1 MIPKT
6 QDRFS
11 STSKRSRFLEI
22 LPGFFSWFLILF
34 PFWGSLV
41 FPIAVAYYVLAFDVY
56 WLYRSISTAILAVFA
71 HFRIQAAQSFDW
83 MGDLTLFPDWRRVHH
98 LVIIPTYKE
107 PLHTLRRTLEGVRR
121 QTLPK
126 KQISVVVSF
135 EEREG
140 ESAYK
145 KAEQLHKEYVNFFFS
160 FLITF
165 HPSLPGEVAGKS
177 SNTSWAA
184 KFAKHELVD
193 QLGININ
200 YLTVTSE
207 DADAILH
214 PNYMAA
220 LTYSFLDHPKRYR
233 RIWQPAIVFYNNIWR
248 VPAPIRVLATI
259 WSVFQTSLL
268 VRQDR
273 LMNFSTYSTSMRL
286 AYEIGYWDVDVI
298 PEDYRLFFKSYFH
311 FKGDLEV
318 ESLFLPV
325 YADAAESTSYWKT
338 MVNQYEQ
345 VKRWAWGVSDDPYI
359 IRGWLK
365 AAEIS
370 FFDKT
375 LRVLSVLEDHFLW
388 PVNWFAITLGALLP
402 SLINPNFSRTVVGK
416 TLPQVSSMIL
426 TLSLISL
433 VVVLLIDARQRPS
446 TSREVSLVR
455 RLFQPFEFILLP
467 VVGFFFSALPGIDA
481 HTRLMLGRYIEYRV
495 TEKV

>member
-1 MIPKT
+1 MT
-6 QDRFS
+6 LFREHRRSFLA
-11 STSKRSRFLEI
+11 KRSRFLEI
-22 LPGFFSWFLILF
+22 LPGLCSWSLIVF

-56 WLYRSISTAILAVFA
+56 WLYRSITTALLAVFA

-83 MGDLTLFPDWRRVHH
+83 MGDLSLFPDWRRVHH

-107 PLHTLRRTLEGVRR
+107 PLHTLRRTLRGLRR
-121 QTLPK
+121 QTFPK
-126 KQISVVVSF
+126 KQINVVVSF

-140 ESAYK
+140 EATYT
-145 KAEQLHKEYVNFFFS
+145 KAKELQKEFGKTFSS

-184 KFAKHELVD
+184 KFAKQELVD
-193 QLGININ
+193 RRGIDIN

-214 PNYMAA
+214 PQYLAA
-220 LTYSFLDHPKRYR
+220 LTYAFLDHPKRYR
-233 RIWQPAIVFYNNIWR
+233 RIWQAAIVFYNNIWR

-259 WSVFQTSLL
+259 WSVVQTSFLI
-268 VRQDR
+268 RQDR
-273 LMNFSTYSTSMRL
+273 LINFSTYSTSMRL
-286 AYEIGYWDVDVI
+286 ADEIGYWDVDVI
-298 PEDYRLFFKSYFH
+298 PEDYRLFFKAYFH
-311 FKGDLEV
+311 FRGGVEA

-325 YADAAESTSYWKT
+325 YADAAESTTYWKT
-338 MVNQYEQ
+338 MINQYEQ

-359 IRGWLK
+359 IRHWLSSK
-365 AAEIS
+365 RIS
-370 FFDKT
+370 FWDKT
-375 LRVLSVLEDHFLW
+375 LRVITVLEDHFLW

-402 SLINPNFSRTVVGK
+402 PLINPNFSRTVLGK
-416 TLPQVSSMIL
+416 TLPQVSSTIL
-426 TLSLISL
+426 TLSLVSL
-433 VVVLLIDARQRPS
+433 VVIILIDARQRPPRS
-446 TSREVSLVR
+446 SNISLLR
-455 RLFQPFEFILLP
+455 RLFQPFEFVLLP
-467 VVGFFFSALPGIDA
+467 VVGFFFNALPGIDA